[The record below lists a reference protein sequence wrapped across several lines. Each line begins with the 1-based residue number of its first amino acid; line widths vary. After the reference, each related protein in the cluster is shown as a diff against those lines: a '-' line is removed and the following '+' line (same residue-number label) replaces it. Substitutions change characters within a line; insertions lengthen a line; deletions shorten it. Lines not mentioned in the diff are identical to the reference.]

1 MAIKTVGIL
10 GAGKVGIVLA
20 QLALKAGYEVLIAG
34 SGSVEKI
41 ALTVEVLAPGA
52 KAVTAAEAEAKAD
65 LVILALPLSKYET
78 IDRSGLD
85 GKLVLDAMNYW
96 WEVDGI
102 RTDLTNPL
110 QSSSELVQRFLSN

>member
-65 LVILALPLSKYET
+65 LV
-78 IDRSGLD
+78 
-85 GKLVLDAMNYW
+85 N
-96 WEVDGI
+96 
-102 RTDLTNPL
+102 
-110 QSSSELVQRFLSN
+110 